1 MTLKNIPRPPFF
13 FRQLSFNKSKYLQNG
28 CKNYEY
34 DPIASFVDMVVKKN
48 IKKAIGRTLKLLQ
61 LLFTVSLMVGR
72 VVNKY
77 TTSNLSQYKLEI
89 ALSLINNCK

>member
-1 MTLKNIPRPPFF
+1 
-13 FRQLSFNKSKYLQNG
+13 
-28 CKNYEY
+28 
-34 DPIASFVDMVVKKN
+34 MVVKKN